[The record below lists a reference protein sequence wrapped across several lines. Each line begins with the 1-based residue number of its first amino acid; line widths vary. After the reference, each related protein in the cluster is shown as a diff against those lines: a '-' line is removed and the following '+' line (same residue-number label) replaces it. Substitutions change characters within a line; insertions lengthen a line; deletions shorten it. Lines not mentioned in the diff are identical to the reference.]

1 METVISIADD
11 VFQQAEELAT
21 ALGLSRNELY
31 TIALIQLVDQHR
43 QDFITD
49 RLNEVY
55 AETESELDAVV
66 EKLQALSLPEERW

>member
-11 VFQQAEELAT
+11 VFQQAEELAA
-21 ALGLSRNELY
+21 ALGISRNELY
-31 TIALIQLVDQHR
+31 AIALIQLIDQHR
-43 QDFITD
+43 HDFITD